1 MHTRLV
7 LLGPP
12 GSGKGTQAKE
22 RLAPLL
28 KLTYIGTGDILR
40 DAIARGTP
48 TGQAAKP
55 LIDAGMLV
63 PDPVVNDLVA
73 ELLRGPS
80 RPENFVTDGYP
91 RTEAQAHAFDA
102 LLRREVLPL
111 THVIHLTISDD
122 EVVRR
127 MLARKREDDTE
138 EAIRQRL
145 ADFHKNNNAL
155 VRFYRER
162 GLLKEVPA
170 TGTPDEVFANIL
182 RALGLPPTA

>member
-1 MHTRLV
+1 MRLV

-28 KLTYIGTGDILR
+28 RLTYIGTGDILR

-48 TGQAAKP
+48 TGKAAKP
-55 LIDAGMLV
+55 LIDQGLLV

-73 ELLRGPS
+73 ELIRGPN

-91 RTEAQAHAFDA
+91 RTEAQAHAFEA
-102 LLRREVLPL
+102 LLRLELLEL
-111 THVIHLTISDD
+111 THVINLTISND
-122 EVVRR
+122 EVVTRL
-127 MLARKREDDTE
+127 LARKRGDDTE

-145 ADFHKNNNAL
+145 RDFHRNNDAL

-162 GLLKEVPA
+162 GLLQEVPA
-170 TGTPDEVFANIL
+170 TGTPEDVYANIK
-182 RALGLPPTA
+182 RALGVCDR